1 MSDFTTAARPY
12 ANAVFDLAN
21 QANALDSEALNS
33 WSDAL
38 ANLAAVVSDAQM
50 SELLDDPDTG
60 KMEKGELILSVLG
73 DKLNQQ
79 QQNLVK
85 LMAENGRLKIMTDV
99 VAQFEVERAKAENKI
114 EAEVVSAFEL
124 SAEQTSELVNT
135 LKNKL
140 GCDVTLTTT
149 VDESLI
155 GGVIITAGD
164 TIIDASMKSQLDSLA
179 LSLGR

>member
-1 MSDFTTAARPY
+1 MTDFTTAARPY
-12 ANAVFDLAN
+12 ANAVYDIASQTN
-21 QANALDSEALNS
+21 TLDS

-50 SELLDDPDTG
+50 SGLLADPDMG
-60 KMEKGELILSVLG
+60 KQQKGELVSQVLG
-73 DKLNQQ
+73 DKLNEQ

-85 LMAENGRLKIMTDV
+85 LMAENGRLSIMPDV
-99 VAQFEVERAKAENKI
+99 RDQFEVARAKAENKVD
-114 EAEVVSAFEL
+114 AEVISAFEL
-124 SAEQTSELVNT
+124 SAQQTDELVNT

-155 GGVIITAGD
+155 GGIVIKAGD

>member
-1 MSDFTTAARPY
+1 MADFTTAARPY
-12 ANAVFDLAN
+12 ANAVYDIAN
-21 QANALDSEALNS
+21 ETSTLDS

-38 ANLAAVVSDAQM
+38 ANLAAVVSDAQI
-50 SELLDDPDTG
+50 SDLLDSPEAG
-60 KMEKGELILSVLG
+60 KAEKAELILQVLG

-85 LMAENGRLKIMTDV
+85 LMAENGRLKLMPDV
-99 VAQFEVERAKAENKI
+99 GEQFEVARAKAENKI
-114 EAEVVSAFEL
+114 EAEVISAFEL
-124 SAEQTSELVNT
+124 TPEQTDELVNT

-140 GCDVTLTTT
+140 GCEVTLTTT
-149 VDESLI
+149 IDESLI
-155 GGVIITAGD
+155 GGVVIKAGD

>member
-12 ANAVFDLAN
+12 ANAVYDTAREN
-21 QANALDSEALNS
+21 NALDS

-38 ANLAAVVSDAQM
+38 ANLANVISDSQM
-50 SELLDDPDTG
+50 SELLDNPELG
-60 KMEKGELILSVLG
+60 KIQKGELVVQVLG
-73 DKLNQQ
+73 EKLTEQ

-85 LMAENGRLKIMTDV
+85 LMAENGRLKLMPDV
-99 VAQFEVERAKAENKI
+99 VEQFEVARAKAENKI
-114 EAEVVSAFEL
+114 DAEVISAFEL
-124 SAEQTSELVNT
+124 TAEQTNELVNT

-140 GCDVTLTTT
+140 GCDITLTTT
-149 VDESLI
+149 VDKSLI
-155 GGVIITAGD
+155 GGVVIKAGD

>member
-1 MSDFTTAARPY
+1 MDK
-12 ANAVFDLAN
+12 
-21 QANALDSEALNS
+21 Q
-33 WSDAL
+33 
-38 ANLAAVVSDAQM
+38 Q
-50 SELLDDPDTG
+50 
-60 KMEKGELILSVLG
+60 KGDMLIQVLG
-73 DKLNQQ
+73 DKLDEQQ
-79 QQNLVK
+79 KNLVK
-85 LMAENGRLKIMTDV
+85 LMAENGRLSIMPDV
-99 VAQFEVERAKAENKI
+99 RDQFEVARAKAENKV

-124 SAEQTSELVNT
+124 TAQQTDELVNT

-155 GGVIITAGD
+155 GGVVIKAGD

>member
-1 MSDFTTAARPY
+1 MSDLITAARPY
-12 ANAVFDLAN
+12 AKAVYEVAFGADDKSTAM
-21 QANALDSEALNS
+21 AS

-38 ANLAAVVSDAQM
+38 ANLTEVVNDKRVREQLESPSLGKAQ
-50 SELLDDPDTG
+50 
-60 KMEKGELILSVLG
+60 KGELIIQILADALSL
-73 DKLNQQ
+73 Q

-85 LMAENGRLKIMTDV
+85 LMAENDRLEVMSGV
-99 VAQFEVERAKAENKI
+99 MQQFEEARAKAENKI

-124 SAEQTSELVNT
+124 SAEQMNELVNT

-149 VDESLI
+149 IDESLI
-155 GGVIITAGD
+155 GGVIIKAGD

>member
-1 MSDFTTAARPY
+1 MADFTTAARPY
-12 ANAVFDLAN
+12 ANAVYDI
-21 QANALDSEALNS
+21 ANAASTLDS

-38 ANLAAVVSDAQM
+38 ANLAAVINDAQV
-50 SELLDDPDTG
+50 SELLSDPDAG
-60 KMEKGELILSVLG
+60 KQQKGELIIQVLG
-73 DKLNQQ
+73 DKLNEQ

-85 LMAENGRLKIMTDV
+85 LMAENGRLIIMQDV
-99 VAQFEVERAKAENKI
+99 QEQFEVARAKAENKV

-124 SAEQTSELVNT
+124 TAEQTDELINT

-140 GCDVTLTTT
+140 GCEITLTTT
-149 VDESLI
+149 IDESLI
-155 GGVIITAGD
+155 GGVVIKAGD

>member
-1 MSDFTTAARPY
+1 MTDFTTAARPY
-12 ANAVFDLAN
+12 ANAVYDIAS
-21 QANALDSEALNS
+21 QAGALDS
-33 WSDAL
+33 WGDAL
-38 ANLAAVVSDAQM
+38 ANLAAVVSDAHM
-50 SELLDDPDTG
+50 SRLLNNPEMG
-60 KMEKGELILSVLG
+60 KQQKGDMLIKVLG
-73 DKLNQQ
+73 DKLDEQ

-85 LMAENGRLKIMTDV
+85 LMAENGRLSIMPDV
-99 VAQFEVERAKAENKI
+99 RDQFEVARAKAENKV
-114 EAEVVSAFEL
+114 EAEVISAFEL
-124 SAEQTSELVNT
+124 TAQQTDELVNT

-155 GGVIITAGD
+155 GGVVIKAGD